1 MNGIIIKLLL
11 SALLLTGLN
20 SSVYAQY
27 NSRIQRNSA
36 TYTLDD
42 FYVRRRNVNTDK
54 NEKSEKK
61 KKDKEKK
68 KSEKEKTSSQEPLA
82 ADDVSLVVSGEGPT
96 KDEAT
101 KVALRSAIEQAFG
114 TFVSSNTN
122 ILNDELVKDEIV
134 TVSSGNIKS
143 YEYISEDNSNGKYNV
158 VVKAVVSIGKL
169 VSYTQ
174 SKGGQTE
181 LAGAAFVMDV
191 KMKKLYKEN
200 EEKAIEHLM
209 IQLRELFPRMF
220 DYSINVMGNPQ
231 RTSKG
236 INYVNVAVTFSSNN
250 NYQVA
255 HSMIWKTLS
264 ALCIKTENE
273 VEDLRKKGMNP
284 EACLFYALD
293 GYNTTDLPL
302 KFFKEDYIEDY
313 KYGPYS
319 HACFRSKKIADIA
332 KLFFELALKSF
343 TIDYGIGQ
351 STFIYKKTY
360 KQLVRDLTGSHTTS
374 EIYSGE
380 NGVFDASSLFDRGLP
395 QDYYDRLRSEMFKK
409 TPYQMHQ
416 IYNDKDIL
424 SLTKISNEFVNLG
437 YISASYYGP
446 FPLSNKAC
454 WIIKGQLSFTDEEL
468 EKISTF
474 KIYGPNDTNQK

>member
-1 MNGIIIKLLL
+1 MKGIIIRLLL
-11 SALLLTGLN
+11 SVLLLTVLN
-20 SSVYAQY
+20 SNVYAQY
-27 NSRIQRNSA
+27 NPRVQRNST

-42 FYVRRRNVNTDK
+42 FYVRRRNVNTDR

-61 KKDKEKK
+61 KKNKEKK
-68 KSEKEKTSSQEPLA
+68 NTEKENTSSQEPLA

-181 LAGAAFVMDV
+181 LAGATFIMDV
-191 KMKKLYKEN
+191 KMKKLYREN
-200 EEKAIEHLM
+200 ERKAFDHLWL
-209 IQLRELFPRMF
+209 QLRELFPQMF
-220 DYSINVMGNPQ
+220 DYSINVGELRRNE
-231 RTSKG
+231 RGVNS
-236 INYVNVAVTFSSNN
+236 INVTVAISTNN

-255 HSMIWKTLS
+255 RSMIWKTLS

-273 VEDLRKKGMNP
+273 VEDLERKGMTP
-284 EACLFYALD
+284 TFCTFYGQNGAA
-293 GYNTTDLPL
+293 TTDLPL
-302 KFFKEDYIEDY
+302 KFFKS
-313 KYGPYS
+313 PYRGMWFGYDVDEIYE
-319 HACFRSKKIADIA
+319 AYFRSKKIVDICY
-332 KLFFELALKSF
+332 LLNNVLEQF
-343 TIDYGIGQ
+343 TIDWGTDKT
-351 STFIYKKTY
+351 TFTLRRNAGNVGGRETY
-360 KQLVRDLTGSHTTS
+360 EFVGKNGSFRIDDDVWPRSSRIIDKYYSNERLKSIRSKPIHDLTTQSCFGFIDGPGFF
-374 EIYSGE
+374 E
-380 NGVFDASSLFDRGLP
+380 
-395 QDYYDRLRSEMFKK
+395 
-409 TPYQMHQ
+409 
-416 IYNDKDIL
+416 
-424 SLTKISNEFVNLG
+424 
-437 YISASYYGP
+437 P
-446 FPLSNKAC
+446 FPVSNSFSWK
-454 WIIKGQLSFTDEEL
+454 IKGTLRFTDDEL

-474 KIYGPNDTNQK
+474 KVFPCQQE